1 MSNLSIL
8 GLYDNPDS
16 AADALDAL
24 HDSGFDSND
33 FDVLTGT
40 PYPEGAFGE
49 HVPQHRLFRFPL
61 FGAIM
66 GLTLSVFLTTTTQIV
81 YPLITGGKPILSIFA
96 MLVIMYEMTMLSA
109 VVTTV
114 IGILFESRLPD
125 ISMNVY
131 DTRITEGLIGVSLV
145 CSTDKKDIAEKALK
159 DAGAMEIKSW
169 ENKLK
174 NKNFKFNKF
183 HIILASLF
191 ALILLPNLPKWYYS
205 KRNLSNRNFFRNALF
220 SSL

>member
-1 MSNLSIL
+1 MSKISML

-24 HDSGFDSND
+24 SEAGFDSNN

-61 FGAIM
+61 FGAIV
-66 GLTLSVFLTTTTQIV
+66 GLTLSVFLTSTTQIV
-81 YPLITGGKPILSIFA
+81 YPLVTGGKPILSIFA

-109 VVTTV
+109 VITTV
-114 IGILFESRLPD
+114 IGILFESRLPN

-145 CSTDKKDIAEKALK
+145 CTSDKKETAERAVNGS
-159 DAGAMEIKSW
+159 GAMEIKS
-169 ENKLK
+169 
-174 NKNFKFNKF
+174 
-183 HIILASLF
+183 SG
-191 ALILLPNLPKWYYS
+191 
-205 KRNLSNRNFFRNALF
+205 R
-220 SSL
+220 

>member
-1 MSNLSIL
+1 MSKLSML

-24 HDSGFDSND
+24 KEAGFDPNN
-33 FDVLTGT
+33 FAVLTGT

-49 HVPQHRLFRFPL
+49 HVPQHRLIRFPL
-61 FGAIM
+61 FGAII
-66 GLTLSVFLTTTTQIV
+66 GLTLSVFLTSTTQIV
-81 YPLITGGKPILSIFA
+81 YPLVTGGKPILSIFA

-109 VVTTV
+109 VITTV

-145 CSTDKKDIAEKALK
+145 CTSDKKELGETALN
-159 DAGAMEIKSW
+159 DNGAIEVKSSG
-169 ENKLK
+169 K
-174 NKNFKFNKF
+174 
-183 HIILASLF
+183 
-191 ALILLPNLPKWYYS
+191 
-205 KRNLSNRNFFRNALF
+205 
-220 SSL
+220 

>member
-1 MSNLSIL
+1 MSKISML

-24 HDSGFDSND
+24 SEAGFDSNN

-61 FGAIM
+61 FGAIV
-66 GLTLSVFLTTTTQIV
+66 GLTLSVFLTSTTQIV
-81 YPLITGGKPILSIFA
+81 YPLVTGGKPILSIFA
-96 MLVIMYEMTMLSA
+96 MLVMMYEMTMLSA
-109 VVTTV
+109 VITTG
-114 IGILFESRLPD
+114 IGILFESRLPN

-145 CSTDKKDIAEKALK
+145 CTSDKKETAEIAFNG
-159 DAGAMEIKSW
+159 AGAMEIKS
-169 ENKLK
+169 
-174 NKNFKFNKF
+174 
-183 HIILASLF
+183 SG
-191 ALILLPNLPKWYYS
+191 
-205 KRNLSNRNFFRNALF
+205 R
-220 SSL
+220 

>member
-1 MSNLSIL
+1 MKIKDQLSHSQLKRFEDWMNSVESISEL
-8 GLYDNPDS
+8 INDS
-16 AADALDAL
+16 LEEIDVNRCLPKKVLDAL

-145 CSTDKKDIAEKALK
+145 CSTDKKDNAEKALK
-159 DAGAMEIKSW
+159 DAGAMEIKSSG
-169 ENKLK
+169 K
-174 NKNFKFNKF
+174 
-183 HIILASLF
+183 
-191 ALILLPNLPKWYYS
+191 
-205 KRNLSNRNFFRNALF
+205 
-220 SSL
+220 

>member
-1 MSNLSIL
+1 MSNLSML

-24 HDSGFDSND
+24 HEAGFDSNN

-61 FGAIM
+61 FGAIV
-66 GLTLSVFLTTTTQIV
+66 GLTLSVFLTTSTQII
-81 YPLITGGKPILSIFA
+81 YPLVTGGKPILSIFA

-114 IGILFESRLPD
+114 IGILFESRFEIP
-125 ISMNVY
+125 
-131 DTRITEGLIGVSLV
+131 
-145 CSTDKKDIAEKALK
+145 KDCWVEDLYELTYQKSINLFLK
-159 DAGAMEIKSW
+159 S
-169 ENKLK
+169 
-174 NKNFKFNKF
+174 
-183 HIILASLF
+183 
-191 ALILLPNLPKWYYS
+191 LPNLINMNFDLIPQESLYC
-205 KRNLSNRNFFRNALF
+205 KRG
-220 SSL
+220 SSLHYINEINDLKKN

>member
-1 MSNLSIL
+1 MSKISIL
-8 GLYDNPDS
+8 GLYDNPDA

-24 HDSGFDSND
+24 SEAGFDSNN

-61 FGAIM
+61 FGAIV
-66 GLTLSVFLTTTTQIV
+66 GLTASVFLTSTTQIV

-109 VVTTV
+109 VITTV
-114 IGILFESRLPD
+114 IGILFESRLPN

-131 DTRITEGLIGVSLV
+131 DIRITEGLIGVSLV
-145 CSTDKKDIAEKALK
+145 CTSDKKETAERALNG
-159 DAGAMEIKSW
+159 AGAMEIKSSG
-169 ENKLK
+169 K
-174 NKNFKFNKF
+174 
-183 HIILASLF
+183 
-191 ALILLPNLPKWYYS
+191 
-205 KRNLSNRNFFRNALF
+205 
-220 SSL
+220 